1 MRGTV
6 AHQVRR
12 CLREAMRQDGDAW
25 RNTAVQRV
33 VQWMLNT
40 DSSVLGQLPRIVEEV
55 AGGLGRA
62 PSSVL
67 TMMLVV
73 ARWRLRDA
81 TIAMS
86 IRATDAF
93 EVAGLL
99 DKRDGRSCQEPFDLS
114 QGPCRGERV
123 ARATVDRILRDVLP
137 AARVCWALE
146 AVAGGS
152 RLMRREIV
160 DQAEA
165 ALRILGASRRQ
176 MHRKDGGT
184 LA

>member
-6 AHQVRR
+6 ARQVQR
-12 CLREAMRQDGDAW
+12 CLREARRQDGDAW
-25 RNTAVQRV
+25 QNTAIPRV
-33 VQWMLNT
+33 VQWMLNSE
-40 DSSVLGQLPRIVEEV
+40 SSVLGQASQIVEEV
-55 AGGLGRA
+55 ARGLGRA

-73 ARWRLRDA
+73 VRWRLRDA

-86 IRATDAF
+86 TRAADAF

-99 DKRDGRSCQEPFDLS
+99 DERDGRSCQEPFDLS

-123 ARATVDRILRDVLP
+123 AHATVDRILRDVLP
-137 AARVCWALE
+137 AARVCWVLE
-146 AVAGGS
+146 AVAGGG
-152 RLMRREIV
+152 RLMRRENA
-160 DQAEA
+160 DQEET
-165 ALRILGASRRQ
+165 ALRILGVPRRQ
-176 MHRKDGGT
+176 MHRKDGGA